1 MILQFATKNIEKTL
15 NYFLS
20 RDLDAQKKLKKIAGK
35 VVAIEIKD
43 LNLKF
48 YFVLNP
54 AKILIGNQYAGE
66 VDVLIAGKSL
76 DLIRAWLRGSQTQA
90 LDIVGSAELANDFN
104 QFLKNLDVDFEEIL
118 ANIAGDHLAYHINQ
132 VFRKGKSI
140 VKSQQQKLR
149 QDLKNYIQEE
159 ARLSPSKYEVEIFYV
174 DVAKLRNHLERLQQK
189 IELLKD
195 LA

>member
-1 MILQFATKNIEKTL
+1 MILQFVTKNFEKTL
-15 NYFLS
+15 NYFLN

-54 AKILIGNQYAGE
+54 AHILIGNQYAGE

-76 DLIRAWLRGSQTQA
+76 DLIRAWLRSPQA
-90 LDIVGSAELANDFN
+90 QSLDIIGSTELANDFN

-118 ANIAGDHLAYHINQ
+118 ANITGDHLAYHIGRVVRIGQSILKNQ
-132 VFRKGKSI
+132 S
-140 VKSQQQKLR
+140 QKLQ

-159 ARLSPSKYEVEIFYV
+159 ARLSPSQYEVEIFYA

-195 LA
+195 LP